1 MKTKIALL
9 NGPNLNLLGTREP
22 EIYGHETLHDIE
34 NRLHEISTSHSAQLL
49 AFQSNHEGAI
59 IDKIQ
64 EWSAEG
70 IQFGIINPGGLTHT
84 SISLRDCIASCSIRL
99 VEVHISHIH
108 QRESFRGHSYTAPVC
123 MGQISGLGTYGYEA
137 ALRFILAKL
146 KEA

>member
-1 MKTKIALL
+1 MKSTIALF

-22 EIYGHETLHDIE
+22 EIYGHATLNDIE
-34 NRLHEISTSHSAQLL
+34 TRLREVSAGHGAELV

-84 SISLRDCIASCSIRL
+84 SVSLRDCIACCSIQL

-108 QRESFRGHSYTAPVC
+108 QREAFRGHSYTAPVC
-123 MGQISGLGTYGYEA
+123 IGQISGLGVYGYEA
-137 ALRFILAKL
+137 ALHFILSKL